1 MPQKY
6 KVYVNNKAKI
16 ITDNWNNLI
25 SEYKVIEAAGGLVL
39 NTDKN
44 ILMIFR
50 NDKWDLPKGK
60 LEIDESIEHCA
71 TREVTEECGING
83 LQIQNKI
90 SVTYHTYIHNKEK
103 ILKKTHWFLMT
114 SQSNNS
120 LTPQLKEGITKVK
133 WCNEELVYQ
142 NLKNSYG
149 LIADVINLYK
159 TSI

>member
-1 MPQKY
+1 MSQKY

-71 TREVTEECGING
+71 TREVTEECGITG

-149 LIADVINLYK
+149 IIIDVINLYK